1 MQILL
6 TFDVEIWCAHWDRI
20 EHQFP
25 AAFDRYVNGGSAAGE
40 FALPKTLEILGR
52 HHLHG
57 IFFVECLF
65 AARFGIDY
73 LRRIVE
79 LIQGAGHEVQLH
91 LHTEW
96 TDEIVPSPVPAIP
109 GKRQHLR
116 QYSLEDQTRLIA
128 LGIELQQAAGAARPI
143 AFRAGN
149 MAANSDT
156 FRALH
161 VNGIRIDS
169 SIDATVRDS
178 ASDIRQQADVYRPS
192 YIDNVASYPIGV
204 FRDGWGRER
213 HAQVGACA
221 VEELFQAIESADRLG
236 WRQFVLLSHNFEM
249 LQRRGHHPDR
259 FVVRRFE
266 RLALF
271 LERNATRYPCVRVSE
286 LSAPRSIGTGSLPRA
301 SHAAV
306 WRRTA
311 EQALRTAFYSMATVT
326 ITVLEAVSMPETV
339 SLFPALSVV

>member
-20 EHQFP
+20 DHEFP
-25 AAFDRYVNGGSAAGE
+25 AAFDRYVNGGSVAGE

-52 HHLHG
+52 HNLHG
-57 IFFVECLF
+57 IFFVEGLF

-79 LIQGAGHEVQLH
+79 LIQGAGQEVQLH

-96 TDEIVPSPVPAIP
+96 TDEIVPSPVPAVP

-116 QYSLEDQTRLIA
+116 QFSLEDQTRLIA
-128 LGIELQQAAGAARPI
+128 LGIELLQAAGAARPI

-149 MAANSDT
+149 MAVNADT

-161 VNGIRIDS
+161 ANGIRIDS

-178 ASDIRQQADVYRPS
+178 APDIRQQADVYRPS
-192 YIDNVASYPIGV
+192 YIEDVASYPIGV

-221 VEELFQAIESADRLG
+221 VKELFQAIESAAALG

-249 LQRRGHHPDR
+249 LQRHGCDPDR

-266 RLALF
+266 RLAQF
-271 LERNATRYPCVRVSE
+271 LERNATRYPTVRASE
-286 LSAPRSIGTGSLPRA
+286 LSAPDSIGTGSLPRA
-301 SHAAV
+301 SRDAV

-311 EQALRTAFYSMATVT
+311 EQALRTVFYSMVTVT
-326 ITVLEAVSMPETV
+326 ITVLEAVSMTEAV
-339 SLFPALSVV
+339 SVFPALWVM